1 MKKALIISSALMA
14 LMTTSAFAQT
24 MNEPVRHPTARK
36 TTHVVGGWYQAV
48 PQYPDR
54 FTVIEND
61 RIVGRDPDLSIRT
74 QMRRDPVQNEY

>member
-1 MKKALIISSALMA
+1 MKKALIVTSALMA
-14 LMTTSAFAQT
+14 IMTTSAFAQT
-24 MNEPVRHPTARK
+24 MNDPVRHPTRK
-36 TTHVVGGWYQAV
+36 TMHVVSGRYAAV

-61 RIVGRDPDLSIRT
+61 RIVGRDPDLSIRS

>member
-1 MKKALIISSALMA
+1 MTKALIITSALMA
-14 LMTTSAFAQT
+14 VMTTSAFAQT
-24 MNEPVRHPTARK
+24 MNDPVRQPARK
-36 TTHVVGGWYQAV
+36 ATHVVTGRYAAV

-61 RIVGRDPDLSIRT
+61 RVVGRDPDLSIRS